1 MQYIKI
7 GKRIIG
13 KDKEPLIVS
22 EIGINHNG
30 SLDLAIK
37 IADSAIDAG
46 AEIIKHQTHVLD
58 DEMANISKKI
68 IPGNS
73 NKSIYEIIKNCSL
86 SEKKEK
92 KLMQHI
98 KSRGKIFFSTP
109 FSRKAVERLENLKF
123 HFIKLVR
130 VNAIITH

>member
-1 MQYIKI
+1 MVKT
-7 GKRIIG
+7 KS
-13 KDKEPLIVS
+13 PLIVS

-86 SEKKEK
+86 SEKRK

-98 KSRGKIFFSTP
+98 KSREKFFLALHS
-109 FSRKAVERLENLKF
+109 LEKQ
-123 HFIKLVR
+123 
-130 VNAIITH
+130 